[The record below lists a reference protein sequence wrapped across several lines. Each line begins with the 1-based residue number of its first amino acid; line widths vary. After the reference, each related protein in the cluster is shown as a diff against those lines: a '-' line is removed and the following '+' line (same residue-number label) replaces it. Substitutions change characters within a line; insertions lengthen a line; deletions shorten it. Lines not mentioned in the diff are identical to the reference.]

1 MIPIRLLVSVVIIG
15 VVLLLSVWGYRS
27 LQPTFAT
34 NQLQRECDA
43 AVGAL
48 TSLVEGGAA
57 RDVDDPLAPLG
68 TRRVLSFDVPGDCV
82 YLAFGGDPDPQNNG
96 ALRPLLL
103 GSGAVIVY
111 RVEGASKQVIWCPGV
126 SWGFRA
132 GGFDGC
138 SPLPVCGE
146 FFVRG
151 GGRITLVFEL
161 VHQENEQV
169 RVGISVLVNKRRL
182 L

>member
-15 VVLLLSVWGYRS
+15 VVLLLTVCGYRS

-34 NQLQRECDA
+34 NQLQRECDT

-48 TSLVEGGAA
+48 TSLADGGVP

-68 TRRVLSFDVPGDCV
+68 TRRVLSFEIPENCV
-82 YLAFGGDPDPQNNG
+82 YLSFGGDPDPQNNG

-132 GGFDGC
+132 GSVQGLRPGVTQESF
-138 SPLPVCGE
+138 LLQ
-146 FFVRG
+146 G
-151 GGRITLVFEL
+151 GGSLRLAFEL
-161 VHQENEQV
+161 VRQGDS
-169 RVGISVLVNKRRL
+169 RFVLVYRSD
-182 L
+182 